1 LAPKCVS
8 RSIELEAAAT
18 KPPKSEPFD
27 IVNDEK
33 QKEKQVADQFFRSL
47 LNNHQIPRTEVVV
60 MLDRMTSW
68 LWPTSTMLMAN
79 ENSGWLVSSAILVM
93 SSLANGSFTQSW
105 LSGFCSEEIR

>member
-33 QKEKQVADQFFRSL
+33 QTEKQVADQFFRSL
-47 LNNHQIPRTEVVV
+47 LELPEV
-60 MLDRMTSW
+60 LR
-68 LWPTSTMLMAN
+68 
-79 ENSGWLVSSAILVM
+79 G
-93 SSLANGSFTQSW
+93 
-105 LSGFCSEEIR
+105 

>member
-47 LNNHQIPRTEVVV
+47 L
-60 MLDRMTSW
+60 D
-68 LWPTSTMLMAN
+68 
-79 ENSGWLVSSAILVM
+79 
-93 SSLANGSFTQSW
+93 
-105 LSGFCSEEIR
+105 

>member
-47 LNNHQIPRTEVVV
+47 LEFKGHPPGHRVHQQ
-60 MLDRMTSW
+60 
-68 LWPTSTMLMAN
+68 A
-79 ENSGWLVSSAILVM
+79 ENRSRV
-93 SSLANGSFTQSW
+93 
-105 LSGFCSEEIR
+105 

>member
-47 LNNHQIPRTEVVV
+47 LEPLTKPLLQR
-60 MLDRMTSW
+60 
-68 LWPTSTMLMAN
+68 
-79 ENSGWLVSSAILVM
+79 
-93 SSLANGSFTQSW
+93 
-105 LSGFCSEEIR
+105 